1 MSPAVPFAEIVQ
13 AVRSSASP
21 QGMATKVIAVDGPG
35 GAGKS
40 SFALRLAEELG
51 GVQVAHTD
59 DFASWDNPTDWWPR
73 LLEELLEPLSRNERA
88 RYRRSDWGE
97 PDHEPWGEVEPAE
110 FLILEGVTASR
121 EAFQPFLAYTVWIE
135 TPREVRLSRGLE
147 RDGEEA
153 RARWEEWMAAEDDYV
168 RREEPQARADLV
180 VAGDRDLWLAHGK
193 DVRQA
198 P

>member
-1 MSPAVPFAEIVQ
+1 M
-13 AVRSSASP
+13 
-21 QGMATKVIAVDGPG
+21 
-35 GAGKS
+35 
-40 SFALRLAEELG
+40 
-51 GVQVAHTD
+51 
-59 DFASWDNPTDWWPR
+59 
-73 LLEELLEPLSRNERA
+73 
-88 RYRRSDWGE
+88 
-97 PDHEPWGEVEPAE
+97 
-110 FLILEGVTASR
+110 TASR